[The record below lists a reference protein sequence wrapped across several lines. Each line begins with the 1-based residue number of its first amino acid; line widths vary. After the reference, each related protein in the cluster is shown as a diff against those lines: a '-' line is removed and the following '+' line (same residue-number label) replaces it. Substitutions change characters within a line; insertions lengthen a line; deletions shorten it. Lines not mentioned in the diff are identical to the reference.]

1 MDRTPR
7 RKYEMRAEFSYSSEM
22 RGDNFPFKFDM
33 TDLLARARRQFN
45 KRVGNVTLS
54 LPFISITATP
64 KDRELQVA
72 REILIRLKD
81 RRVLSSYECC
91 DDCIERAL
99 ASLQEIRKLLV
110 DKQVEL
116 ADCHDGPLYLLID
129 AMLAGIRQ
137 FLTFEETL
145 KLRPD
150 VRSRAWTREPQDTRQ
165 NYFDGLELLRS
176 HLSHCLC
183 QLAIMTGIK
192 APKDSLLAHYQD
204 TWPSDGY
211 LPPPAQ

>member
-1 MDRTPR
+1 
-7 RKYEMRAEFSYSSEM
+7 MRSGAI
-22 RGDNFPFKFDM
+22 PFKFDM
-33 TDLLARARRQFN
+33 TDLLSRARRQFN

-54 LPFISITATP
+54 LPFISIAVSP
-64 KDRELQVA
+64 KDREKQVA

-81 RRVLSSYECC
+81 RRVLSSWECC

-99 ASLQEIRKLLV
+99 ASLQEIRKILV

-145 KLRPD
+145 KLDPD
-150 VRSRAWTREPQDTRQ
+150 VRSRPRARERHDARQD
-165 NYFDGLELLRS
+165 YFDALELLRN
-176 HLSHCLC
+176 HLSHCLD
-183 QLAIMTGIK
+183 QVAMLAAMK
-192 APKDSLLAHYQD
+192 VPKDSLISHYQGP
-204 TWPSDGY
+204 WPSDAY
-211 LPPPAQ
+211 LPPPA